1 MADEVRGGGRASGLW
16 GRIRRLAVTDV
27 AVLVRGFGKAELE
40 EFERVLIEADLGV
53 AAAEELVGHVEDEV
67 RRGRLRTAEQ
77 VRAALEARLVA
88 MLQAPDGHAPGDVA
102 RGDPGPTVILMVGVN
117 GTGKTTAAAKLA
129 RRLGAEGRSALL
141 VAADTYRAGAV
152 PQLERWAEAIGT
164 PCVKGAPG
172 GDPAAV
178 VFDAIEAAAT
188 RGLDT
193 VIADTAGRLHTQDDL
208 MKELQKVARVAAR
221 KSLGAPHETLL
232 VVDGST
238 GQNAVQQGR
247 AFKAALPVTGLF
259 VTKLDGTGRGGTVV
273 ALRTDLGLPVR
284 FLGVGEGADDLEVFD
299 AAAYAKRLLGPDR

>member
-1 MADEVRGGGRASGLW
+1 MSGLW
-16 GRIRRLAVTDV
+16 GKIRRLAVTDV
-27 AVLVRGFGKAELE
+27 TVLVRGYGKAELE
-40 EFERVLIEADLGV
+40 AFERALIEADLGV
-53 AAAEELVGHVEDEV
+53 AAAEELVRHVEEQV
-67 RRGRLRTAEQ
+67 RRGSLRSAEQ
-77 VRAALEARLVA
+77 VRAALQARLTA
-88 MLQAPDGHAPGDVA
+88 MLGAEDGCDPGAIA
-102 RGDPGPTVILMVGVN
+102 RGQGGPTVILMVGVN

-129 RRLGAEGRSALL
+129 RRLGSQGRQVLL

-152 PQLERWAEAIGT
+152 PQLERWAEAIGV

-178 VFDAIEAAAT
+178 VFDAIASAAS

-221 KSLGAPHETLL
+221 KSPGAPHETLL
-232 VVDGST
+232 VLDGST

-247 AFKAALPVTGLF
+247 VFKAALPLTGLF

-273 ALRTDLGLPVR
+273 ALRTELGLPVR
-284 FLGVGEGADDLEVFD
+284 FLGVGEGADDIEVFD
-299 AAAYAKRLLGPDR
+299 AAAYASRLLGA

>member
-1 MADEVRGGGRASGLW
+1 MGDGGRVTGLW
-16 GRIRRLAVTDV
+16 GRLKRLAVTDV
-27 AVLVRGFGKAELE
+27 AVLVRGFGRAELQ
-40 EFERVLIEADLGV
+40 EFERALIEADLGV
-53 AAAEELVGHVEDEV
+53 AAAEELVGHLEEQV
-67 RRGRLRTAEQ
+67 RRGKLETAEQ
-77 VRAALEARLVA
+77 VRAALEARLA
-88 MLQAPDGHAPGDVA
+88 ALLEAPDGRAPGAVA
-102 RGDPGPTVILMVGVN
+102 RGDPGPTVILLVGVN

-129 RRLGAEGRSALL
+129 RRLGAEGRRVLL

-152 PQLERWAEAIGT
+152 PQLERWAEAIGA
-164 PCVKGAPG
+164 PCVKGSAG

-221 KSLGAPHETLL
+221 KSPGAPHETLL
-232 VVDGST
+232 VLDGST

-247 AFKAALPVTGLF
+247 AFKAALPLTGLV

-273 ALRTDLGLPVR
+273 ALRKDLGLPIR
-284 FLGVGEGADDLEVFD
+284 FLGVGERAEDLEVFD
-299 AAAYAKRLLGPDR
+299 AAAYAKRLLGPDH